1 MPVDHF
7 FDAAI
12 LVAIGLTLIIQ
23 SKLGHV
29 MAKQQQAVD
38 AVVAQLVKSREE
50 ILGAQRGLFE
60 KIADVQAQLDSA
72 HVESVDLSALTAVAQ
87 SLDDIVPDPVE
98 ETVVEPVE
106 ETVVDSVD
114 PVVEPVDPVVEPVVD
129 ETVVEPVVVDVPVD
143 EPPVS

>member
-106 ETVVDSVD
+106 ETVV
-114 PVVEPVDPVVEPVVD
+114 VEPVDVVVQPVVD